1 MKSPQKLNVKA
12 TIQTTMMLAD
22 FAQVIGGKLYI
33 MGGGW
38 SVTSP
43 LTPLSAIA
51 IKVEVPWTHSNQDHE
66 FRLELLEDGHQP
78 VLVRTSEGDAPVLLG
93 GKFQVG
99 RPAGIPQGTPL
110 DVPLAANIPPLPL
123 KPGTRYVWKLSI
135 DNEETNRVAFWTIPS
150 GNVNHL
156 GQQEQR
162 HSQ

>member
-1 MKSPQKLNVKA
+1 MKIPDKSPAK
-12 TIQTTMMLAD
+12 TTMQTTMILAD

-43 LTPLSAIA
+43 QTPLSAIA

-78 VLVRTSEGDAPVLLG
+78 VLVQTPEGNTQVLLG

-135 DNEETNRVAFWTIPS
+135 DNEETTRVAFWTIPS
-150 GNVNHL
+150 GIVN
-156 GQQEQR
+156 R
-162 HSQ
+162 